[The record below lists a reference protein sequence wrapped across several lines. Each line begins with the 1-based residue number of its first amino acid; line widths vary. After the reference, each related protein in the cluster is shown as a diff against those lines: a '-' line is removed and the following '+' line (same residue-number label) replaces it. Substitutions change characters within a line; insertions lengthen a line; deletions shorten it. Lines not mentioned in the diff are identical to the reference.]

1 MQPKVPKKE
10 NPASDANPKAGV
22 HNKYDTRITL
32 SFSQIKQKMRSY
44 AKKNALLCSCLV
56 LFLLWMLL
64 PESVW
69 AVKLEEQLETVNTLT
84 TGKVKTIGVTGATIL
99 GFVWAIFKGNP
110 KLAGIIVALGLM
122 MGFYLNWVSKG
133 MTLS

>member
-1 MQPKVPKKE
+1 MNEKIPKKE
-10 NPASDANPKAGV
+10 SPASDANQKAGSY
-22 HNKYDTRITL
+22 NISPLRITCFAQKL
-32 SFSQIKQKMRSY
+32 KQKMRRH
-44 AKKNALLCSCLV
+44 ALLYAIACLV
-56 LFLLWMLL
+56 LLWILL

-84 TGKVKTIGVTGATIL
+84 TGKVKTIGVTGATIF
-99 GFVWAIFKGNP
+99 GFIWAIFKGNP

>member
-10 NPASDANPKAGV
+10 NPASDANPKAGIFNM
-22 HNKYDTRITL
+22 HAPRITL

-64 PESVW
+64 PDSVW
-69 AVKLEEQLETVNTLT
+69 AVKLEEQLETVNALT

-110 KLAGIIVALGLM
+110 KLAGIIVALGIM

>member
-1 MQPKVPKKE
+1 MRRFIKK
-10 NPASDANPKAGV
+10 
-22 HNKYDTRITL
+22 H
-32 SFSQIKQKMRSY
+32 
-44 AKKNALLCSCLV
+44 ALLCACLV

-64 PESVW
+64 PESVL